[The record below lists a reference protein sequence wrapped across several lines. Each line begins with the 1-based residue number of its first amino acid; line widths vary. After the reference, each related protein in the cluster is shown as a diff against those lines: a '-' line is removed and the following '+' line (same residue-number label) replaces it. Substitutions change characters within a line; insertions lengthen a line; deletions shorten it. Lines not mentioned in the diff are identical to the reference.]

1 VGDHRFDVK
10 IVFTFHGKTYEFGP
24 CWLNW
29 GPSEVDFI
37 DQRIVDFFRNAV
49 DDAMGRYE
57 RKVAKHKAEDAEAA
71 ERREYERLREK
82 FDPKEPP
89 HAR

>member
-1 VGDHRFDVK
+1 MGDHRFDVK

-29 GPSEVDFI
+29 GPSEVNFI
-37 DQRIVDFFRNAV
+37 DQRIVDFFRASV

-57 RKVAKHKAEDAEAA
+57 SAVVAASEAEAEKA
-71 ERREYERLREK
+71 ERRAYERLREK
-82 FDPKEPP
+82 YDPKDP
-89 HAR
+89 RV

>member
-1 VGDHRFDVK
+1 MGDHRFDVK
-10 IVFTFHGKTYEFGP
+10 IAFTFHGKTYEFGP

-37 DQRIVDFFRNAV
+37 DQRIVDFFRASV

-57 RKVAKHKAEDAEAA
+57 DAVVAASEAEAEKA
-71 ERREYERLREK
+71 ERRAYERLREK
-82 FDPKEPP
+82 YGPKENPS
-89 HAR
+89 